1 MKPCVAVEKSYTCR
15 ENPGP
20 PFGAA
25 KLARRSAA
33 FNELGAIPPSTESVG
48 HMTDTEMDEEKA
60 PAPAAAPRRGPG
72 HRGADMRDTVAEMA
86 ERAQLISQ
94 EAGSKVSLAMKDVI
108 SAAAGL
114 AGFAIE
120 SARDLVQYMVRRGQM
135 TQEEADKLIR
145 EAEDAHGK
153 KPSSEKGR
161 PTASKIAADKAAVDK
176 AARDAANAAALLNGP
191 PQRHG
196 AFSLRS
202 ATPRPMVKPEAP
214 PPPPVPVKAAPAAKV
229 SAPVKPAHKPA
240 PSKAA
245 PAKAAQKPALKP
257 AAKPAKHVAKPAAKH
272 SKAPAKGSA
281 SKPAKS
287 AKSAK
292 AGARPAP
299 KPKPSGKGAKAHAKK
314 KR

>member
-1 MKPCVAVEKSYTCR
+1 
-15 ENPGP
+15 
-20 PFGAA
+20 
-25 KLARRSAA
+25 
-33 FNELGAIPPSTESVG
+33 
-48 HMTDTEMDEEKA
+48 MDEEKA
-60 PAPAAAPRRGPG
+60 PAPPTAPRRGPG

-161 PTASKIAADKAAVDK
+161 PTATKVAADKAAVDK
-176 AARDAANAAALLNGP
+176 AARDAANAAAMLNAP
-191 PQRHG
+191 PQRPG
-196 AFSLRS
+196 AFSLRP
-202 ATPRPMVKPEAP
+202 ATPKPLAKSPEPAPMAAP
-214 PPPPVPVKAAPAAKV
+214 AHKAAPAAK
-229 SAPVKPAHKPA
+229 SAHKASPA
-240 PSKAA
+240 KAA
-245 PAKAAQKPALKP
+245 PAKASAKKAAPVKPTKSVAKHPVKP
-257 AAKPAKHVAKPAAKH
+257 TAKPT
-272 SKAPAKGSA
+272 KGSA
-281 SKPAKS
+281 SKPTAKSGKS
-287 AKSAK
+287 AKS
-292 AGARPAP
+292 
-299 KPKPSGKGAKAHAKK
+299 GAKAPVKKKPAGKSAKAPAKK